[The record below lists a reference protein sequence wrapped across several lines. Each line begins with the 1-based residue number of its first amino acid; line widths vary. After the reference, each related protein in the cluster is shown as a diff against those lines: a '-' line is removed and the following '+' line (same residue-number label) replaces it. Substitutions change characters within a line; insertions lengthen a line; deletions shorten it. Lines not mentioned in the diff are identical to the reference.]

1 MQNAVAFPSFL
12 FISSAIES
20 LQAYNC
26 WLVMPWS
33 WLIDA
38 FVGHVL
44 VLILSRVEVMLRGSH
59 SLGRSWTLN
68 RSIVLRMSML
78 GFSPRFL
85 SPDLRRALE
94 EFTEFSGGSNPCP

>member
-26 WLVMPWS
+26 WRVMPWS

-68 RSIVLRMSML
+68 GSIVLRMPML
-78 GFSPRFL
+78 VFSPRFL
-85 SPDLRRALE
+85 SPD
-94 EFTEFSGGSNPCP
+94 FTESCRRVHRF